1 MNAARLQ
8 QIRARLTQLEWVP
21 QLLMRVFLG
30 AFFAETGWGK
40 VTNLPAMTERFAD
53 WGIPFPAFSAALSG
67 YTELIGGVLVLVGLG
82 TRLVSIPMVINL
94 AVAVL
99 TVKLKK
105 VTGWTDFVE
114 LDEPLYALGFFWL
127 IFSGPGW
134 VSLDHLLVRWLE
146 AGGKATASG
155 SQSRR
160 PTSGTRA
167 PV

>member
-1 MNAARLQ
+1 MIAARLHQ
-8 QIRARLTQLEWVP
+8 VRERLTQLEWLP

-40 VTNLPAMTERFAD
+40 VTNLPAMTERFTD

-67 YTELIGGVLVLVGLG
+67 YTELLGGILVLVGLG
-82 TRLVSIPMVINL
+82 TRLVSIPLVINL
-94 AVAVL
+94 AVALL

-114 LDEPLYALGFFWL
+114 LDEPLYALGFLWL

-134 VSLDHLLVRWLE
+134 VSLDHLLARWLE
-146 AGGKATASG
+146 AGGKL
-155 SQSRR
+155 
-160 PTSGTRA
+160 RA
-167 PV
+167 RHAA